1 MKTTYKD
8 THEGS
13 EEFSIEQK
21 NNKINGMGIEG
32 ANKVPNTKAP
42 KKPKHNFFRTLQY
55 ANTTNKM
62 DNSNLNSD
70 VISNEQVLAVENKIN
85 NKLDSQLPKT
95 RTVCVSESDKAIKEM
110 QHNKKTLEVA
120 DNVTAGGKPNKNL
133 KVIFLGGV
141 GEIGKNMTAL
151 EYGNDIIVID
161 SGLSFPD
168 EDMPGIDQ
176 VIPDITYLKENA
188 NKVKAIIITHGH
200 EDHIG
205 AIPYVLKDLNV
216 PVYGTRLSLAL
227 IENKLTEFPNV
238 KFKGISVKAGQ
249 AFKLGCFNI
258 EFIHVNHS
266 IAGSV
271 ALAINTPV
279 GLVVHTGDFKIDYT
293 PISTPTNQNRT
304 TDLNRLAELGRH
316 GVLLLLSESTN
327 ICRPGFTMSEQKVGE
342 ELDRIFNANKTKR
355 IFVATFATN
364 TYRLQQILTLAEKY
378 GRKVAFSGR
387 SMVNVCETGI
397 KLGELTVNREN
408 IIDIDKVSVYDDKE
422 LCILTTGSQG
432 EPMSALSRL
441 ASDTFNKIKIG
452 ENDCIIMSS
461 SPIPG
466 NEKMVN
472 RVTNALYKKG
482 ATVIN
487 DELYDVHT
495 SGHAC
500 EEEHKIFQ
508 QLINPR
514 FLIPVHGEYKHLM
527 VHKQLGI
534 KMGMSPKNIIIPDI
548 GHVVEVNQNYMK
560 LAGVVPSGSILID
573 GLGMGE
579 SDSVVLRDRLQLAE
593 DGLCV
598 VVVGIDSITGE
609 ITSGPDL
616 ISRGLVYS
624 QEIPDVIGEAKEVV
638 VNTIKSID
646 VKSTD
651 VTEIRNLIRRS
662 LLGYFSKKT
671 KRRPMILTIIIQ
683 N

>member
-1 MKTTYKD
+1 LNNQTMDALDNAQKFSVAKN
-8 THEGS
+8 
-13 EEFSIEQK
+13 EEVK
-21 NNKINGMGIEG
+21 P
-32 ANKVPNTKAP
+32 A
-42 KKPKHNFFRTLQY
+42 KKPKHNFYRNIPLLNADRKVTDAETKNINVAVPLSNGKTGYEKAEKTIPTL
-55 ANTTNKM
+55 K
-62 DNSNLNSD
+62 SS
-70 VISNEQVLAVENKIN
+70 
-85 NKLDSQLPKT
+85 
-95 RTVCVSESDKAIKEM
+95 
-110 QHNKKTLEVA
+110 
-120 DNVTAGGKPNKNL
+120 KNL
-133 KVIFLGGV
+133 RVVFLGGV
-141 GEIGKNMTAL
+141 GEIGKNMTAF
-151 EYGNDIIVID
+151 EYGDDIIVVD

-176 VIPDITYLKENA
+176 VIPDITYLKEN
-188 NKVKAIIITHGH
+188 VKKIKGIIITHGH

-205 AIPYVLKDLNV
+205 AIPYVLKDINV

-227 IENKLTEFPNV
+227 IENKLVEHHV

-249 AFKLGCFNI
+249 VFKLGCFNI

-304 TDLNRLAELGRH
+304 TDLNRLAELGRR

-355 IFVATFATN
+355 MFVATFATN
-364 TYRLQQILTLAEKY
+364 TYRLQQILNLAEKY

-397 KLGELTVNREN
+397 KLGELTVNKQN
-408 IIDIDKVSVYDDKE
+408 LIDIEKVGDFEDKE

-441 ASDTFNKIKIG
+441 ASDNFNKIKIG
-452 ENDCIIMSS
+452 ENDCIILSS

-472 RVTNALYKKG
+472 RVVNALYKKG

-487 DELYDVHT
+487 DELYGVHT

-500 EEEHKIFQ
+500 EEEHKILQ
-508 QLINPR
+508 QIVNPK
-514 FLIPVHGEYKHLM
+514 FMIPVHGEYKHLYI
-527 VHKQLGI
+527 HKQLGI
-534 KMGMSPKNIIIPDI
+534 KMGMNPKNIIIPDL
-548 GHVVEVNQNYMK
+548 GHVIEVNQNFIK
-560 LAGVVPSGSILID
+560 LAGIVPSGSILID

-593 DGLCV
+593 DGICV
-598 VVVGIDSITGE
+598 CVVGIDSITGD

-616 ISRGLVYS
+616 ISRGLVYT
-624 QEIPDVIGEAKEVV
+624 QEIPDVISEAKDVV
-638 VNTIKSID
+638 VSTIKGLDIKTMD
-646 VKSTD
+646 I
-651 VTEIRNLIRRS
+651 TEVRNLIRRS
-662 LLGYFSKKT
+662 LLNYFSKKT

>member
-1 MKTTYKD
+1 MT
-8 THEGS
+8 
-13 EEFSIEQK
+13 
-21 NNKINGMGIEG
+21 NNNETAQNDNAKLSR
-32 ANKVPNTKAP
+32 AQTP
-42 KKPKHNFFRTLQY
+42 KRPKHNFYRNVSGL
-55 ANTTNKM
+55 NNKDTNLPLGEPKAISKEM
-62 DNSNLNSD
+62 VAAWMAEALEFEKKKSSEKTVKVSVSETNSPRINSNQTTQ
-70 VISNEQVLAVENKIN
+70 VI
-85 NKLDSQLPKT
+85 NKLESKT
-95 RTVCVSESDKAIKEM
+95 KA
-110 QHNKKTLEVA
+110 
-120 DNVTAGGKPNKNL
+120 NKNL

-151 EYGNDIIVID
+151 EYGDDIIVID

-168 EDMPGIDQ
+168 EDMPGIDL

-188 NKVKAIIITHGH
+188 KKVKAIIITHGH

-227 IENKLTEFPNV
+227 IENKLIEHKI

-249 AFKLGCFNI
+249 AFKLGAFNI

-293 PISTPTNQNRT
+293 PISTPTNENRT
-304 TDLNRLAELGRH
+304 TDLSRLAELGRR

-327 ICRPGFTMSEQKVGE
+327 ISRPGFTMSEQKVGE
-342 ELDRIFNANKTKR
+342 ELDRIFNLNKTKR

-364 TYRLQQILTLAEKY
+364 TYRLQQILNIAEKY

-397 KLGELTVNREN
+397 KLGEISVNKQN
-408 IIDIDKVSVYDDKE
+408 LIDIEKVGNYEDKE

-441 ASDTFNKIKIG
+441 ASDNFNKIKIG
-452 ENDCIIMSS
+452 ENDCIILSS

-466 NEKMVN
+466 NEKMVS
-472 RVTNALYKKG
+472 RVINALYKKG

-487 DELYDVHT
+487 DELYGVHT

-500 EEEHKIFQ
+500 EEEHKILH
-508 QLINPR
+508 QLVNPKY
-514 FLIPVHGEYKHLM
+514 LIPVHGEYKHMM
-527 VHKQLGI
+527 VHKQLGVR
-534 KMGMSPKNIIIPDI
+534 MGMNPKNIVLPDI
-548 GHVVEVNQNYMK
+548 GHVVEVNQNFIK
-560 LAGVVPSGSILID
+560 ISEAVPSGSILID

-593 DGLCV
+593 DGICV

-609 ITSGPDL
+609 ITSGPDF
-616 ISRGLVYS
+616 ISRGLIYS
-624 QEIPDVIGEAKEVV
+624 QEIPDVVSEAKDVV
-638 VNTIKSID
+638 ISTIKGID
-646 VKSTD
+646 IKSTD
-651 VTEIRNLIRRS
+651 ISEVRNIIRRS
-662 LLGYFSKKT
+662 LLSYFSKKT